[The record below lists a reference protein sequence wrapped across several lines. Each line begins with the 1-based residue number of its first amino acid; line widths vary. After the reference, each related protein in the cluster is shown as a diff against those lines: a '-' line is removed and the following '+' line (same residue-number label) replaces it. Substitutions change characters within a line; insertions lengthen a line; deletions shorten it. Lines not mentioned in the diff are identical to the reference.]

1 MAEIPEEIHTEDG
14 TVQLDSTSS
23 LSSFV
28 PIDSVYEAVQIID
41 ENKTFNKNIL
51 AYINQHSH
59 SDEQHRIIAVFGS
72 QSTGKSTLLNHLFS
86 TNFDVMNEGNRQQTT
101 KGIWLA
107 MSPGVTNSKTVR
119 SNENILVMDVEGT
132 DGRERGEDQDFER
145 KAALFALSTSEVLI
159 VNLWETQVGLYQGAN
174 MGLLKTVFEV
184 NLLLFGPSKLA
195 SNDHKVLLLFVIRD
209 HLGVTPLESLAE
221 TIKQDLF
228 RIWDGLSKPADVA
241 HLSFDD
247 FFDVAFQTLS
257 HKILQHDKFLDDIK
271 LLGDRFTDPK
281 KDSYLFKPYYH
292 HDIPIEGWTMYA
304 ESCWDQIDNNKDLDL
319 PTQQILVAKFK
330 CDEIS
335 AACYEEFEKVIQE
348 SEIKARDSVAQ
359 AVVVDYK
366 DLGHTFADTK
376 DLVLENFQLLASK
389 YNKSVFE
396 QKRQALEEKVLKR
409 LAEVFDIY
417 ASNLVRV
424 SAKAFQ
430 MTLAKKSRAGKFFSV
445 ATALKEVT
453 VVEVQD
459 SLKLFS
465 LGGAIGTVKY
475 NEALLRELDGIVA
488 KQKIVEA
495 NHIVGRALKKLNNG
509 LSTAILD
516 EISKPSKTF
525 WDNVLNQFE
534 DLSKKGLLKYE
545 NELDYDF
552 GLGADQLLN
561 ESLLKV
567 FEFKSWSLFHDLLR
581 KFLSKESLTNILRD
595 RFDERFRYDE
605 NGVPKLYRDA
615 RELEVGFTES
625 RDIAL
630 EAFPILSFAKLTNGT
645 ELRPKYNIFD
655 NALRRKYESVQLSE
669 REVRHGGAYT
679 DEGMDDS
686 NDYDD
691 DDDDDDEEAG
701 ACFAEILDEHEKSEV
716 LSKFKREVDARF
728 VEAKRSIM
736 QSVTLIPY
744 YIYIVI
750 LVLGWNEFMAI
761 IRNPFFFTLL
771 LFLAAGVYV
780 LHLMSLLGPALL
792 VVRRMGDEAVA
803 VAKEKLREF
812 IVEDHG
818 THAANLGKM
827 AGNSKSSEPHEEIE
841 MSDLS
846 NESS

>member
-1 MAEIPEEIHTEDG
+1 MAELPEEIQTEDG
-14 TVQLDSTSS
+14 TAQLDSTSS

-51 AYINQHSH
+51 SYINQHSH

-107 MSPGVTNSKTVR
+107 MSPGVTNSKNVR
-119 SNENILVMDVEGT
+119 SSENILVMDVEGT

-209 HLGVTPLESLAE
+209 HLGVTPLESLAD
-221 TIKQDLF
+221 TIKQDLL
-228 RIWDGLSKPADVA
+228 RIWDGLSRPADVA
-241 HLSFDD
+241 HLSFND

-271 LLGDRFTDPK
+271 LLGDRFMDPK
-281 KDSYLFKPYYH
+281 KESYLFKPYYH

-335 AACYEEFEKVIQE
+335 AACYEEFEKLIQE
-348 SEIKARDSVAQ
+348 TQTKARDSVAQ

-366 DLGHTFADTK
+366 DLGHMFADMR
-376 DLVLENFQLLASK
+376 DLVLENFQILASK
-389 YNKSVFE
+389 YNKSVYE
-396 QKRQALEEKVLKR
+396 QKLKALDAKVLGR
-409 LAEVFDIY
+409 LAEVLSIY

-430 MTLAKKSRAGKFFSV
+430 MTLAKKSRAGKFHAV
-445 ATALKEVT
+445 AAALKEVT
-453 VVEVQD
+453 VAEVED

-465 LGGAIGTVKY
+465 LGGAIGTAKY
-475 NEALLRELDGIVA
+475 KEALINELDGIVA
-488 KQKIVEA
+488 KQQIVEA

-516 EISKPSKTF
+516 EISKPSKAF
-525 WDNVLNQFE
+525 WDNVLKQFE
-534 DLSKKGLLKYE
+534 DLSKRGLVKYE
-545 NELDYDF
+545 NELGYDF
-552 GLGADQLLN
+552 GLGADQSLKD
-561 ESLLKV
+561 SLLKV
-567 FEFKSWSLFHDLLR
+567 FEFKSWSLFNDLLR
-581 KFLSKESLTNILRD
+581 KYLSKESLTNILRD

-630 EAFPILSFAKLTNGT
+630 EAFPILSFAKLTNGS
-645 ELRPKYNIFD
+645 ELRPTLNIFD
-655 NALRRKYESVQLSE
+655 SNLKRKYESVQLSD
-669 REVRHGGAYT
+669 REVRHDGTDT
-679 DEGMDDS
+679 DEGVDDS

-691 DDDDDDEEAG
+691 DDDETD
-701 ACFAEILDEHEKSEV
+701 ACFAEILDEHEKAEV

-736 QSVTLIPY
+736 QSVTQIPY

-750 LVLGWNEFMAI
+750 LVLGWNEFMAVL
-761 IRNPFFFTLL
+761 RNPFFFTLL

-792 VVRRMGDEAVA
+792 VVRRMGDEAMV

-818 THAANLGKM
+818 IHGANLAKV
-827 AGNSKSSEPHEEIE
+827 AGNAKSSEPHEEIE
-841 MSDLS
+841 MSELS